1 MENLSQQ
8 SSEGDKTMKI
18 DWGDLLLQD
27 LHIEKGNDEL
37 RNVSSLWKVEKT
49 EKQIPLRLPERKE
62 VLLTP

>member
-1 MENLSQQ
+1 
-8 SSEGDKTMKI
+8 MKI